1 MTKAGERG
9 DVMEKSNKSRAPIQ
23 TLQFTIIGISN
34 AAVDI
39 GSLNLLLLLHP
50 TNHSSTLT
58 LFNTI
63 AYCLAVGNS
72 YFWNSRIT
80 FRREAKGSSRQR
92 FAFFMQ
98 GLFSLFINNATF
110 LALNWLFQFISMPV
124 WVRYNIAK
132 GLAMLASFSASFF
145 MIKYLV
151 FKNKERR
158 INLK

>member
-1 MTKAGERG
+1 MQNSR
-9 DVMEKSNKSRAPIQ
+9 KSRAPAQ

-50 TNHSSTLT
+50 TDQSGTLT

-80 FRREAKGSSRQR
+80 FQRAAKGSPDQR
-92 FAFFMQ
+92 VGFFLQ
-98 GLFSLFINNATF
+98 GLFSLLINNGVF
-110 LALNWLFQFISMPV
+110 LAFNLLFQFIGMPV
-124 WVRYNIAK
+124 WLRHNLAK
-132 GLAMLASFSASFF
+132 GLAMFASFSASFF
-145 MIKYLV
+145 MIKYFV
-151 FKNKERR
+151 FKDKERQNR
-158 INLK
+158 HG

>member
-1 MTKAGERG
+1 
-9 DVMEKSNKSRAPIQ
+9 MENRKKSRASVQ
-23 TLQFTIIGISN
+23 KLQFTVIGISN

-50 TNHSSTLT
+50 TDQSSTLT

-80 FRREAKGSSRQR
+80 FRRSAKGGAEQR
-92 FAFFMQ
+92 FSFFLQ
-98 GLFSLFINNATF
+98 GLFSLLINNGVF
-110 LALNWLFQFISMPV
+110 LAFNLLFQFIGMPV
-124 WVRYNIAK
+124 WIRHNLAK
-132 GLAMLASFSASFF
+132 GLAMFASFSASFF

-151 FKNKERR
+151 FKDKERR
-158 INLK
+158 HRHK